1 MEYIGPRIVEK
12 TIGTKYSVEWD
23 KHLHTVT
30 INFKSKPQNVYTFD
44 KMYKSLNFYAAIK
57 QVKDIKI
64 LEELFE
70 KYR

>member
-12 TIGTKYSVEWD
+12 SIGTKYSVEWD

-30 INFKSKPQNVYTFD
+30 INYKSKPQTIYTFD
-44 KMYKSLNFYAAIK
+44 KMCKSLNFYAAIK
-57 QVKDIKI
+57 LVKDIDR
-64 LEELFE
+64 LEELYK

>member
-1 MEYIGPRIVEK
+1 MEFIGPRIVEK

-30 INFKSKPQNVYTFD
+30 INFKSKPQTVYTFD
-44 KMYKSLNFYAAIK
+44 KMTKSLNFYAAIK
-57 QVKDIKI
+57 QVKDIKVI
-64 LEELFE
+64 EDLYE